1 MEKARCTNENE
12 YYIRC
17 PKCDKLLMQVIA
29 AEGCKMKCWNCNRK
43 YLITV
48 KYGSISIEL
57 ISKPKE
63 D

>member
-48 KYGSISIEL
+48 KYGSISIE
-57 ISKPKE
+57 
-63 D
+63 